1 MHPAYFWPIP
11 LTPRSHASFFAP
23 FRQRRRRRRL
33 ARRCV
38 RSHSRRLLH
47 RQQPSISRPSLPKST
62 HPACPLPS
70 PSSLIPSCFHAM
82 LAMTKRNLTPLS
94 LSSTRSFSSLSFLTL
109 LVQREVNK
117 SGVRGRRKSEIGKL
131 LPPCVPLEKMQHT
144 TLPPSLA
151 ALTTLS

>member
-1 MHPAYFWPIP
+1 MTSYYLRKYFGMRTAAKECLSVFPGLHFRLAWQSKRGMHQAAYFWPIP

-47 RQQPSISRPSLPKST
+47 RQQPSISRPSRRGSLPKST

-82 LAMTKRNLTPLS
+82 LAMTKKNLTPLS
-94 LSSTRSFSSLSFLTL
+94 SGSLPPPSSRCLSS
-109 LVQREVNK
+109 
-117 SGVRGRRKSEIGKL
+117 GR
-131 LPPCVPLEKMQHT
+131 
-144 TLPPSLA
+144 
-151 ALTTLS
+151 